1 MWSYIF
7 SLFRRQPGK
16 SALAG
21 SGFLLAACAL
31 ILLSATTQTTVVR
44 TNQLISQNWRPS
56 YDLVVLP
63 PQAHL
68 PSAGVIPN
76 DFLEGYDG
84 GISLAQYQQIKHL
97 PGIAVA
103 APIAFVGY

>member
-7 SLFRRQPGK
+7 SLFQQQSGK
-16 SALAG
+16 SVLAS
-21 SGFLLAACAL
+21 SGFLLAACTL
-31 ILLSATTQTTVVR
+31 ILLSATAQTTAVR
-44 TNQLISQNWRPS
+44 ANQIISQNWRPS

-63 PQAHL
+63 PQAYI
-68 PSAGVIPN
+68 PATGVIPN

-84 GISLAQYQQIKHL
+84 GISIAQYQQIKNL

-103 APIAFVGY
+103 APIAFN